1 MVKDGVDLLVID
13 ASRSFEE
20 LESSFE
26 LILVTLSHAFNLKP
40 KQAAAL
46 LTNKNQYLV
55 TACIKGAKGTNF
67 EPILAWYSALNKN
80 CMALADLLYFEANQL
95 PLTAF

>member
-26 LILVTLSHAFNLKP
+26 LILVTLSNAFNL
-40 KQAAAL
+40 
-46 LTNKNQYLV
+46 
-55 TACIKGAKGTNF
+55 
-67 EPILAWYSALNKN
+67 
-80 CMALADLLYFEANQL
+80 
-95 PLTAF
+95 